1 MRHRQIIALD
11 QEGRLLE
18 HAAEMQKLLGTVRSE
33 LFHYEV
39 RVTYDSPEV
48 ADNRRIVEEAQRQ
61 LDDLRFDE
69 REDDEDE

>member
-1 MRHRQIIALD
+1 
-11 QEGRLLE
+11 
-18 HAAEMQKLLGTVRSE
+18 MQKLLGTVRSE